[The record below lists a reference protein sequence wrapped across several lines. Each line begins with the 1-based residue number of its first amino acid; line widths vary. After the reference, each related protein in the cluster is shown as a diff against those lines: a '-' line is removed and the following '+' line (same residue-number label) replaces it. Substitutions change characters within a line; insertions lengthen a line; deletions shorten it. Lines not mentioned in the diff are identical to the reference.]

1 MREAEPVSAVSLY
14 RALANL
20 ASGVT
25 AITGLAAARFVP
37 VSLLARYP

>member
-14 RALANL
+14 PALANL

-25 AITGLAAARFVP
+25 AITGLVARFVP